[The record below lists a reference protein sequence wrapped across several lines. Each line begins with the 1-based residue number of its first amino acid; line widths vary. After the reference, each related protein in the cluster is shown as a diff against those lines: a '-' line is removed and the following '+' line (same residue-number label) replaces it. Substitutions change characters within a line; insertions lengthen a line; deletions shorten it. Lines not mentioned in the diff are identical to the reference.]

1 MTRDELR
8 RRMRALAN
16 VSNDPRPDVWGDRME
31 AAYCVHVRAE
41 GVLPF
46 RLTKP
51 TEEAACDEAWRVV
64 LTCLAANA
72 VRAQRALEMGRGF
85 GMEGESANA

>member
-16 VSNDPRPDVWGDRME
+16 ASNDPRPDVWGDRME

-41 GVLPF
+41 GLTPF
-46 RLTKP
+46 RITKA

-64 LTCLAANA
+64 MTRLAANVA
-72 VRAQRALEMGRGF
+72 RAQRALEMGRGF
-85 GMEGESANA
+85 GTEGEGR